1 MKQNTI
7 KKLVGKSD
15 VCIDVSNDTL
25 RVANVVIFVKTQNM
39 HKLLFFPYNFF
50 FCIWNTSFAA
60 G

>member
-39 HKLLFFPYNFF
+39 HKLPIFSVLFR
-50 FCIWNTSFAA
+50 ISNTSFAA